1 MPKTKSIRKKATKPT
16 PPKEEEKKIKAELI
30 TLDRGTDGQYIT
42 CLNHY
47 YNTDPNRWFTT
58 DDAVILLRKLV
69 SKSSLEKYR
78 RYNKDDQGERGP
90 QFHPFS
96 ARVIKYKARWLVR
109 FREGLPWE
117 KPVVEL
123 KPQYTVTASNIPSKA
138 SAISK

>member
-1 MPKTKSIRKKATKPT
+1 MPKTKTKI
-16 PPKEEEKKIKAELI
+16 KKIKAELI
-30 TLDRGTDGQYIT
+30 TLDRGTDGDYII
-42 CLNHY
+42 CLNYY
-47 YNTDPNRWFTT
+47 YNKDPNRWFTT
-58 DDAVILLRKLV
+58 DDSVILLNKLI

-78 RYNKDDQGERGP
+78 RHNKDDEGERGP
-90 QFHPFS
+90 QYHPFS

-123 KPQYTVTASNIPSKA
+123 KQQYTVTASNIPLKA